1 MLRFLGAAGNVTGSR
16 FLLESGGRRVLVEC
30 GLNQEREF
38 AGRNWDPFPVDPRSI
53 DAVILTHAHLD
64 HSGYLPRLVRDGF
77 SGPAWCTPATADL
90 AAIVLADAARI
101 AVEDAD
107 FKRRRHQREGRRGP
121 HPEVPLYTPVDAR
134 RAVALL
140 RTAGY
145 HAPWEVVPGIRAEF
159 RDAGHILGS
168 AVLTLHVTTPA
179 GERVITFSGDLGRGA
194 NPMLRDPEPPPRSDY
209 LVVESTYGDREH
221 PDEDVASQLADVIN
235 AAAEARGN
243 VVIPAF
249 AIGRT
254 QDVLFHLRHLLR
266 DRRIPRLLVF
276 VDSPMA
282 TSVTQLHRRHLEAL
296 APAFAQEFRGRSS
309 PFEFPGLTYIRSVE
323 ASKAIN
329 RVAGTAVIIA
339 GAGMCNG
346 GRVKHHLAA
355 NITRPESTILFVGYQ
370 AHGTLG
376 RRIVD
381 GDDPVRI
388 LGQEWPVRARVA
400 SIEGFS
406 AHAGRRE
413 LLRWVQSAP
422 APAPRVLVVHGEDAA
437 SAALAAALRRRRVK
451 ASVPAYG
458 ERVTLA

>member
-1 MLRFLGAAGNVTGSR
+1 MS
-16 FLLESGGRRVLVEC
+16 VLVEC

-38 AGRNWDPFPVDPRSI
+38 ADRNWDPFPVDPRSI

-64 HSGYLPRLVRDGF
+64 HSGYLPRLVRAGF
-77 SGPAWCTPATADL
+77 SGPVWCTPATADL
-90 AAIVLADAARI
+90 AGIVLADAARI

-107 FKRRRHQREGRRGP
+107 FKRRRHEREGRRGP
-121 HPEVPLYTPVDAR
+121 HPEVPLYTPVDVR

-140 RTAGY
+140 RTVGY
-145 HAPWEVVPGIRAEF
+145 HAPWDLGPGLRAEF

-168 AVLTLHVTTPA
+168 ATLTLTIGA
-179 GERVITFSGDLGRGA
+179 EGRDRVITFSGDLGRGA

-221 PDEDVASQLADVIN
+221 PDEDVARELERVIN
-235 AAAEARGN
+235 DTVKAGGN

-254 QDVLFHLRHLLR
+254 QDVLYHLRRLLLE
-266 DRRIPRLLVF
+266 RRIPRLLVF

-296 APAFAQEFRGRSS
+296 APAFADEFRGRSS
-309 PFEFPGLTYIRSVE
+309 PFEFPGLTFVRSVE
-323 ASKAIN
+323 TSKAIN

-346 GRVKHHLAA
+346 GRIKHHLVT

-370 AHGTLG
+370 ASGTLG
-376 RRIVD
+376 RHIVD

-388 LGQEWPVRARVA
+388 LGEEWPVRARIE
-400 SIEGFS
+400 SIDGFS
-406 AHAGRRE
+406 AHAGRSE
-413 LLRWVQSAP
+413 LLRWVQRAP
-422 APAPRVLVVHGEDAA
+422 SPLPRVFVVHGEGEA
-437 SAALAAALRRRRVK
+437 SEAFASTLRRRRLK
-451 ASVPAYG
+451 ATVARFG
-458 ERVTLA
+458 ETVALD